1 MPLKRSLLFALC
13 LTLSGAA
20 VAHQSVKN
28 PAVKARMD
36 GMGKINVAMKSL
48 AQMAKGAAPYKQATA
63 DSALQVIIKQS
74 GTVPDLFRDPQDDPK
89 SESLPAIWLD
99 FGDFTQKA
107 KDMRRAAQKAT
118 GQVKDQA
125 SLRAAMGEIGVTCK
139 ACHDSYRK

>member
-1 MPLKRSLLFALC
+1 MPLKRPLLIALC

-20 VAHQSVKN
+20 LAHQNVKN

-36 GMGKINVAMKSL
+36 GMVKINAAMKSL

-63 DSALQVIIKQS
+63 DNALKVIIIQS
-74 GTVPDLFRDPQDDPK
+74 GKVPNLFRDQQDDPK
-89 SESLPAIWLD
+89 SESLPAIWSD

-107 KDMRRAAQKAT
+107 KDMERAAQKAT

-125 SLRAAMGEIGVTCK
+125 SLRAAMREIGVTCK
-139 ACHDSYRK
+139 ACHDSYRE